1 MGPAHL
7 NKVVGPDDGEG
18 EVRVH
23 GLVRLGDGLVRDREL
38 VDLHVVVQQLRHHLL
53 LEVGQFLLIDG
64 VCLGDDGDDV
74 DLAVELL
81 HADQVEA
88 LEAVSVRR
96 DEVQARVNPRVV
108 EAVRSR
114 LRMYTGFSLCF
125 LPGEVSLDLQF
136 LLEVRLELVV
146 DVVDNRLETVLLV
159 DLVAVP
165 HSLTQRQLQQKEAQ
179 I

>member
-1 MGPAHL
+1 M
-7 NKVVGPDDGEG
+7 
-18 EVRVH
+18 RVH
-23 GLVRLGDGLVRDREL
+23 CLIRFGDGLVRDREL
-38 VDLHVVVQQLRHHLL
+38 VDLHIVVHQLRHHLL
-53 LEVGQFLLIDG
+53 LEVVQFLLIDG
-64 VCLGDDGDDV
+64 VCLGDNGNDV

-81 HADQVEA
+81 HADQVET

-96 DEVQARVNPRVV
+96 DEVQARVNSCVV

-114 LRMYTGFSLCF
+114 LRIPPRFSLCF

-159 DLVAVP
+159 NLVTVP
-165 HSLTQRQLQQKEAQ
+165 HGLTQGQLQQ
-179 I
+179 